1 MNSSLENW
9 TECPFSRIVGL
20 TFKSV
25 EAFFDGCEDHILFE
39 TECGIKFKMYH
50 LQSCCEDV
58 RIEDICGDL
67 QDLVGSPVLV
77 AEEVFKDGSELLIAG
92 TIYPINQHINGATWT
107 FYKIDTRK
115 GGVTIRW
122 YGTSNGFYSERADFA
137 ILLN

>member
-1 MNSSLENW
+1 MNSSWENW
-9 TECPFSRIVGL
+9 IKCPFNRIVGL

-25 EAFFDGCEDHILFE
+25 EAFVDGCEDHILFE
-39 TECGIKFKMYH
+39 TDCGLKFKMYH
-50 LQSCCEDV
+50 FQSCCEDV

-77 AEEVFKDGSELLIAG
+77 AEEVFNDASELIKG
-92 TIYPINQHINGATWT
+92 PIYQCTKSATWT

-122 YGTSNGFYSERADFA
+122 YRTSNGFYSERADFA